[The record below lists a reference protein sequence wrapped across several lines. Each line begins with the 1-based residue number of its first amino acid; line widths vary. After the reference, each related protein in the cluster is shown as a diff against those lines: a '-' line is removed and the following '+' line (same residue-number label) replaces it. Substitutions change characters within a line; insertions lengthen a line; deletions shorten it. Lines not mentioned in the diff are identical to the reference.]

1 MEWVNGGGF
10 SCVYGGVGLM
20 DFGVALM
27 AVWIYGFCG
36 FLCVGGGSGVC
47 SDGVLVVWV
56 GFNVLGNLDPD

>member
-47 SDGVLVVWV
+47 MVQ
-56 GFNVLGNLDPD
+56 